1 MVRKDGRIPVMSK
14 DLKKQVLAQLEQN
27 RTWGGLASTKEEA
40 DKIAKQLNAK
50 GYQTIVTKQGE
61 HVWFVEKSRVD
72 HSKLKYR

>member
-1 MVRKDGRIPVMSK
+1 MSN

-40 DKIAKQLNAK
+40 EHIAKQLK
-50 GYQTIVTKQGE
+50 TEGYQTLVTKQGE
-61 HVWFVEKSRVD
+61 HVWFVEKTRID